1 MLPTRQDKGGRRSIF
16 TDFRVEDGDAFRRRV
31 EAEPLP
37 PTIFAYLDETANRYG
52 DKAAWH
58 FIDDGISRTWREVRD
73 RSLETAAAFAQCGI
87 GKGSH
92 VAVFLPNV
100 EEFPLSW
107 LALGRLGAVMV
118 PVNVT
123 YTPREVAYVMG
134 NAHAS
139 HLVIHRDLLGIYE
152 SIEQPSVPRQRV
164 IVVGDA
170 HPDYAHWPAV
180 MDAARGAQPP
190 KTPVD
195 PDDLVNIQYTSGT
208 TGFPKGCM
216 LSHRYWLLLGKVS
229 REIFATSIA
238 RYYAGSSW
246 YYMVPQRMLV
256 NAMASGGAA
265 LYVPRK
271 PTARRFMA
279 DVRAHRCEYVAV
291 FEAVYK
297 QPPHPDDA
305 KNGLKIASIFAL
317 SKENH
322 ADFQRRFDVFGQ
334 EMYGMTEIGPATHV
348 PAHAIE
354 ATTGQGTCGIESPF
368 RQVKIVDDDGRD
380 VPTGS
385 LGEVCVKGP
394 GILHGYYDNRAATDE
409 AFRGP
414 WFRTGDL
421 GRVDR
426 HGYHFIVGRLKD
438 MVRRSGENI
447 SAREVEA
454 VLRSMPEIED
464 AAIVPVPDEVR
475 GEEVKAYIQLM
486 PGQTPEAVPPERI
499 LAHCATGL
507 APFKVPRYIEY
518 RETFPR
524 TDSQRVQK
532 RHLIEEKPDLRTGA
546 YDRMEKR
553 WR

>member
-1 MLPTRQDKGGRRSIF
+1 
-16 TDFRVEDGDAFRRRV
+16 V
-31 EAEPLP
+31 EADPLP
-37 PTIFAYLDETANRYG
+37 STIFDYLDETAARYA
-52 DKAAWH
+52 DKTAWH
-58 FIDDGISRTWREVRD
+58 FIDDGLSRTWREARD
-73 RSLETAAAFAQCGI
+73 LSLAAAAAFARLGI
-87 GKGSH
+87 GTGSH
-92 VAVFLPNV
+92 VGVFLPNV
-100 EEFPLSW
+100 EEYPLTW

-118 PVNVT
+118 PINVT

-134 NAHAS
+134 NARAT
-139 HLVIHRDLLGIYE
+139 HLVIHHDLLAVLE
-152 SIEQPSVPRQRV
+152 AIERPPLDREQV
-164 IVVGDA
+164 IVVGNA
-170 HPDYAHWPAV
+170 RPGYRHWPAI
-180 MDAARGAQPP
+180 MDEARGLTPP
-190 KTPVD
+190 VTRVD

-216 LSHRYWLLLGKVS
+216 LSHRYWLVLGKVS
-229 REIFATSIA
+229 REIFASPIT

-271 PTARRFMA
+271 PTARRFMS
-279 DVRAHRCEYVAV
+279 DVRAYCCEYIAV

-297 QPPHPDDA
+297 QPPQPDDA
-305 KNGLKIASIFAL
+305 KNDLKIASIFAL

-322 ADFQRRFDVFGQ
+322 ADFQRRFDVLGQ

-348 PAHAIE
+348 PAHEIR

-368 RQVKIVDDDGRD
+368 RRIKIVDEAGRE
-380 VPTGS
+380 VPTGE

-394 GILHGYYDNRAATDE
+394 GILQGYYDNEEATAE
-409 AFRGP
+409 AFRGG

-421 GRVDR
+421 GRVDAR
-426 HGYHFIVGRLKD
+426 GFHYIVGRLKD

-464 AAIVPVPDEVR
+464 AAIVPVPDPVR

-486 PGQTPEAVPPERI
+486 PGQRPEDVPPERI
-499 LAHCATGL
+499 LAHCAAGL

-518 RETFPR
+518 RDNFPR

-532 RHLIEEKPDLRTGA
+532 KHLIEEKPDLRLGA
-546 YDRMEKR
+546 YDRAEKR